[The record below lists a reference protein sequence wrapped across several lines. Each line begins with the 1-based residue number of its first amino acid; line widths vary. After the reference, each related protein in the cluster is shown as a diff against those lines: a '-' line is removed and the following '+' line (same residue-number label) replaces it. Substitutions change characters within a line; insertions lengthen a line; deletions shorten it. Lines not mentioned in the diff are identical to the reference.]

1 MMLRLKAINSLRPN
15 AGFVMV
21 DGVITW
27 TDTEQT
33 QPSDAEIE
41 AEVIRLTALEP
52 ARIATENRRAAY
64 ITEAD
69 PLFFKA
75 QRGEATMEEW
85 QAKVA
90 EIKAR
95 YPK

>member
-41 AEVIRLTALEP
+41 AEV
-52 ARIATENRRAAY
+52 Y
-64 ITEAD
+64 D
-69 PLFFKA
+69 
-75 QRGEATMEEW
+75 
-85 QAKVA
+85 
-90 EIKAR
+90 
-95 YPK
+95 

>member
-1 MMLRLKAINSLRPN
+1 MLRLKAINSLRPN

-41 AEVIRLTALEP
+41 AEVARLTALEP

-64 ITEAD
+64 ISRIR
-69 PLFFKA
+69 PIVF
-75 QRGEATMEEW
+75 
-85 QAKVA
+85 
-90 EIKAR
+90 
-95 YPK
+95 

>member
-64 ITEAD
+64 IIEAD

-75 QRGEATMEEW
+75 QRGEATMNEW